1 MWLPLL
7 ILIAVGVG
15 FGIAVEVK
23 RRREMR
29 PIASRYCAGI
39 RWRRYCPKAA
49 PDEIRRFLVLFVDS
63 FAFPRKYRNR
73 LRPTDKVMDLYRV
86 LNPPDCT
93 LGDAMELETLASEL
107 ERTYKLDLAECWHED
122 ITLGDLF
129 CRAMGITR
137 RCS

>member
-1 MWLPLL
+1 MWPLL
-7 ILIAVGVG
+7 IILVAVGVG
-15 FGIAVEVK
+15 FGIAVEVR

-29 PIASRYCAGI
+29 PIASRFCAGV
-39 RWRRYCPKAA
+39 RWRRYCPDAA
-49 PDEIRRFLVLFVDS
+49 PDDIRRFLALFVDS

-93 LGDAMELETLASEL
+93 LGDVMELETLASEL
-107 ERTYKLDLAECWHED
+107 ERTYRLDIEERWHED

-129 CRAMGITR
+129 RRAMDITR
-137 RCS
+137 HCS